1 MSFIKYI
8 VHPSKNF
15 SINRVFHVSLQFIK
29 KNCNSNIPR
38 FLILRKSRRQ
48 LNYFNL
54 KLFLSLSILYINTFF
69 HSICKKILD
78 PNILRKINYSSY
90 PKRIKKKT
98 PIYFIL
104 KLFTILIYKKNYPRI
119 LISHIKHTS
128 QKTNFNNNIP

>member
-15 SINRVFHVSLQFIK
+15 SINRVFRVSLQFIK

-90 PKRIKKKT
+90 PKQIKKKHLST
-98 PIYFIL
+98 SSLNFSQFLYI
-104 KLFTILIYKKNYPRI
+104 KRTIHEY
-119 LISHIKHTS
+119 
-128 QKTNFNNNIP
+128 